1 LSAVHE
7 GRLLPKK
14 PWTSDKMAEG
24 VMPRMMRM
32 ILPFRLEITA
42 VDGTWKLSQ
51 NKDADVQARTATA
64 LARQEDAG
72 ARAIAALMRSNLK
85 G

>member
-1 LSAVHE
+1 
-7 GRLLPKK
+7 
-14 PWTSDKMAEG
+14 MAEG

-32 ILPFRLEITA
+32 ILPFRLEITS

-51 NKDADVQARTATA
+51 NKDVEVRLRAADA
-64 LARQEDAG
+64 LAALPSEGPLQEMAAMMRKAG
-72 ARAIAALMRSNLK
+72 K